1 VAFPPDAPRPFSA
14 DTRQNEE
21 GAASTAKFEGDLGD
35 DDAFD
40 FMDAGLDAGG
50 LLEGVEDEHSG
61 DAPPGMNG
69 EHNSGVRARQRG
81 ATMRV

>member
-1 VAFPPDAPRPFSA
+1 MPRAVAFPPENAPLPA
-14 DTRQNEE
+14 AAQQNEE

-35 DDAFD
+35 DDGFD

-69 EHNSGVRARQRG
+69 EHNSGAWVNPFLH
-81 ATMRV
+81 